1 MGTEKKQPAFPQ
13 EALPKEAF
21 SSHQTSSDQKTAAG
35 LSNNMPPAKT
45 VMKASAKGS
54 ADSVTQTPQ
63 TADKQPP
70 FSAQTKHAS
79 VLQKTPV
86 VFLLALLCCALWG
99 SAFPCIKFGYEW
111 LHIAQNDA
119 ASQLLFAGLRFMLAG
134 CLTIVLFPLLTARR
148 RILWPNRRAFSN
160 IVILA
165 MLQTFLQYLFFYIG
179 LSHTTASKASVLN
192 SLHVFVAVLAACLL
206 FHQERL
212 GRNKIVACVLGFA
225 GVVLVNISGGGGMQ
239 ISLLGEGFM
248 LFAAVSYAFSSVV
261 LKRFSQTQDPVM
273 LSGWQFLLGGV
284 LLCLVGVC
292 AGGRIDFVSHV
303 GVSNVPGSPLEA
315 FVFALA
321 RWRGVWMLLYLALVS
336 AVAYAVWGILL
347 RENPVSRITVFGFL
361 NPICGVVLSV
371 LLRGEGDMLHWRNLI
386 ALCLVCA
393 GIVLAN
399 INTDTTTKK
408 KTHPL

>member
-13 EALPKEAF
+13 EALPNEAF
-21 SSHQTSSDQKTAAG
+21 SSHQTSSDKKTMAG

-45 VMKASAKGS
+45 AMEASAKGS

-63 TADKQPP
+63 TAEKQPP

-225 GVVLVNISGGGGMQ
+225 GVVLVNISGGGGKQ

-261 LKRFSQTQDPVM
+261 LKRFAQTQDPVM
-273 LSGWQFLLGGV
+273 LSGWQFLLGGI

-321 RWRGVWMLLYLALVS
+321 QWRGVWMLLYLALVS

>member
-13 EALPKEAF
+13 EALPNEAF

-45 VMKASAKGS
+45 AMEESAKGS

-63 TADKQPP
+63 TAEKQPP

-148 RILWPNRRAFSN
+148 RILLPNRRAFSK

-212 GRNKIVACVLGFA
+212 GLNKIVACVLGFA

-261 LKRFSQTQDPVM
+261 LKRFAQTQDPVM

-399 INTDTTTKK
+399 INTDTRTKK

>member
-21 SSHQTSSDQKTAAG
+21 SSHQTSSDKKTAAG
-35 LSNNMPPAKT
+35 MSNYMPPAKT
-45 VMKASAKGS
+45 AMTESAKGS

-63 TADKQPP
+63 TAEKQPP
-70 FSAQTKHAS
+70 FSMQTKHAS

-134 CLTIVLFPLLTARR
+134 CLTIVLFPLLTTSR
-148 RILWPNRRAFSN
+148 RILLPNRRAFSN

-261 LKRFSQTQDPVM
+261 LKRFAQTQDPVM

-303 GVSNVPGSPLEA
+303 GVSNVGDSLLEA

>member
-21 SSHQTSSDQKTAAG
+21 SSHQTSSDKKTMAG

-45 VMKASAKGS
+45 AMEESAKGS

-148 RILWPNRRAFSN
+148 RILWPNRQAFSK

-261 LKRFSQTQDPVM
+261 LKRFAQTQDPVM

>member
-13 EALPKEAF
+13 EALPNEAF
-21 SSHQTSSDQKTAAG
+21 SSHQTSSDKKTMAG

>member
-1 MGTEKKQPAFPQ
+1 MGTEKKQPAFSQ
-13 EALPKEAF
+13 EALPNEAF
-21 SSHQTSSDQKTAAG
+21 SSHQTSSDKKTAAG

-45 VMKASAKGS
+45 AMEESAKGS

-148 RILWPNRRAFSN
+148 RILWPNRQAFSK

-212 GRNKIVACVLGFA
+212 GLNKIVACVLGFA

>member
-1 MGTEKKQPAFPQ
+1 MGTEKKQPAFSQ
-13 EALPKEAF
+13 EALPNEAF
-21 SSHQTSSDQKTAAG
+21 SSHQTSSDKKTMAG

-45 VMKASAKGS
+45 AMEESAKGS

-148 RILWPNRRAFSN
+148 RILWPNRQAFSN

>member
-13 EALPKEAF
+13 EALPNEAF
-21 SSHQTSSDQKTAAG
+21 SSHQTSSDKKTAAG

-45 VMKASAKGS
+45 AMEESAKGS

-63 TADKQPP
+63 TAEKQPP
-70 FSAQTKHAS
+70 FSMQTKHAS

-148 RILWPNRRAFSN
+148 RILWPNRQAFSK

-212 GRNKIVACVLGFA
+212 GFNKIVACVLGFA

-261 LKRFSQTQDPVM
+261 LKRFAQTQDPVM

>member
-1 MGTEKKQPAFPQ
+1 ME
-13 EALPKEAF
+13 E
-21 SSHQTSSDQKTAAG
+21 
-35 LSNNMPPAKT
+35 
-45 VMKASAKGS
+45 SAKGS

-70 FSAQTKHAS
+70 FSVQTKHAS

-148 RILWPNRRAFSN
+148 RILLPNRRAFSK

-192 SLHVFVAVLAACLL
+192 SLNVFVAVLAACLL

-212 GRNKIVACVLGFA
+212 GLNKIVACVLGFA

-261 LKRFSQTQDPVM
+261 LKRFAQTQDPVM

-303 GVSNVPGSPLEA
+303 GVSNVGGSPLEA

-399 INTDTTTKK
+399 INTDKTTKK

>member
-13 EALPKEAF
+13 EALPNEAF
-21 SSHQTSSDQKTAAG
+21 SLNQTSSDKKTAAG

-45 VMKASAKGS
+45 AMEESAKGS

-63 TADKQPP
+63 TAEKQPP
-70 FSAQTKHAS
+70 SSVQTKHAS

-148 RILWPNRRAFSN
+148 RILWPNRQTFSN

-261 LKRFSQTQDPVM
+261 LKRFAQTQDPVM

-399 INTDTTTKK
+399 INTDTRTKK

>member
-13 EALPKEAF
+13 EALPNEAF
-21 SSHQTSSDQKTAAG
+21 SSHQTSSDKKTMAG

-45 VMKASAKGS
+45 AMEASAKGS

-63 TADKQPP
+63 TAEKQPP
-70 FSAQTKHAS
+70 SSVQTKQAS

-148 RILWPNRRAFSN
+148 RILWPNRQAFSN

-261 LKRFSQTQDPVM
+261 LKRFAQTQDPVM

-321 RWRGVWMLLYLALVS
+321 QWRGVWMLLYLALVS

-399 INTDTTTKK
+399 INTDKTTKK

>member
-21 SSHQTSSDQKTAAG
+21 SSHQTSSDKKTMAG
-35 LSNNMPPAKT
+35 LSNNMPPVKT
-45 VMKASAKGS
+45 AMEESAKGS

-63 TADKQPP
+63 TAEKQPP
-70 FSAQTKHAS
+70 SSVQTKHAS

-212 GRNKIVACVLGFA
+212 GLNKIVACVLGFA

-399 INTDTTTKK
+399 INTDTRTKK

>member
-21 SSHQTSSDQKTAAG
+21 SSHQTSSDKKTAAG

-45 VMKASAKGS
+45 AMEESAKGS

-63 TADKQPP
+63 TAEKQPP

-148 RILWPNRRAFSN
+148 RILWPNRQAFSK

-212 GRNKIVACVLGFA
+212 GLNKIVACVLGFA

-261 LKRFSQTQDPVM
+261 LKRFAQTQDPVM

>member
-21 SSHQTSSDQKTAAG
+21 SSHQTSSDKKTMAG

-45 VMKASAKGS
+45 VMKESAKGS
-54 ADSVTQTPQ
+54 ADAVTQTPQ
-63 TADKQPP
+63 TAEKQPP
-70 FSAQTKHAS
+70 FSAQTKQAS

-148 RILWPNRRAFSN
+148 RILLPNRRAFSK

-192 SLHVFVAVLAACLL
+192 SLNVFVAVLAACLL

-212 GRNKIVACVLGFA
+212 GLNKIVACVLGFA

-261 LKRFSQTQDPVM
+261 LKRFAQTQDPVM

-321 RWRGVWMLLYLALVS
+321 QWRGVWMLLYLAMVS
-336 AVAYAVWGILL
+336 AVAYALWGILL

-408 KTHPL
+408 KTYPL

>member
-13 EALPKEAF
+13 EALPNEAF
-21 SSHQTSSDQKTAAG
+21 SSHQTSSDKKTAAG
-35 LSNNMPPAKT
+35 LSNNMPPVKT

-63 TADKQPP
+63 TAEKQPP

-111 LHIAQNDA
+111 LHITQNDA

-148 RILWPNRRAFSN
+148 RILWPNRQTFSN

-212 GRNKIVACVLGFA
+212 GRNKIIACMLGFA

-399 INTDTTTKK
+399 INTDTRTKK

>member
-13 EALPKEAF
+13 EALPNEAF
-21 SSHQTSSDQKTAAG
+21 SSHQTSSDKKTMAG

-261 LKRFSQTQDPVM
+261 LKRFAQTQDPVM

-321 RWRGVWMLLYLALVS
+321 QWRGVWMLLYLALVS

>member
-13 EALPKEAF
+13 EALPNEAF
-21 SSHQTSSDQKTAAG
+21 SSHQTSSDKKTAAG

-63 TADKQPP
+63 TAEKQPP

-148 RILWPNRRAFSN
+148 RILLPNRRAFSK

-261 LKRFSQTQDPVM
+261 LKRFAQTQDPVM

-399 INTDTTTKK
+399 INTDTRTKK

>member
-21 SSHQTSSDQKTAAG
+21 SSHQTSSDKKTMAG

-45 VMKASAKGS
+45 AMEASAKGS

>member
-21 SSHQTSSDQKTAAG
+21 SSHQTSSDKKTMAG

-45 VMKASAKGS
+45 AMEESAKGS

-70 FSAQTKHAS
+70 SSVQTKHAS

-148 RILWPNRRAFSN
+148 RILWPNRQAFSK

-261 LKRFSQTQDPVM
+261 LKRFAQTQDPVM

-386 ALCLVCA
+386 ALCLVCD

-399 INTDTTTKK
+399 INTDKITKK

>member
-13 EALPKEAF
+13 EALPNEAF
-21 SSHQTSSDQKTAAG
+21 SLNQTSSDKKTAAG
-35 LSNNMPPAKT
+35 LSNNMPPVKT
-45 VMKASAKGS
+45 AMEESAKGS

-63 TADKQPP
+63 TAEKQPP

-148 RILWPNRRAFSN
+148 RILLPNRQAFSK

-212 GRNKIVACVLGFA
+212 GLNKIVACVLGFA

-303 GVSNVPGSPLEA
+303 GVSNAGDSPLEA

-399 INTDTTTKK
+399 INTDTRTKK

>member
-21 SSHQTSSDQKTAAG
+21 SSHQTSSDKKTMAG

-45 VMKASAKGS
+45 AMEASAKGS

-303 GVSNVPGSPLEA
+303 GVSNVPGSHLEA

-321 RWRGVWMLLYLALVS
+321 QWRGVWMLLYLALVS

-393 GIVLAN
+393 GIVLVN
-399 INTDTTTKK
+399 INTDKTTKK

>member
-13 EALPKEAF
+13 EALPNEAF
-21 SSHQTSSDQKTAAG
+21 SSHQTSSDKKTAAG

-45 VMKASAKGS
+45 AMEASAKGS

-63 TADKQPP
+63 TADKRPP

-148 RILWPNRRAFSN
+148 RILWPNRQAFSK

-261 LKRFSQTQDPVM
+261 LKRFAQTQDPVM

-371 LLRGEGDMLHWRNLI
+371 LLRGEGSL
-386 ALCLVCA
+386 
-393 GIVLAN
+393 
-399 INTDTTTKK
+399 
-408 KTHPL
+408 

>member
-13 EALPKEAF
+13 ETLPNEAGL
-21 SSHQTSSDQKTAAG
+21 SLQTSSDKKTTTG
-35 LSNNMPPAKT
+35 LSNHMPPAKT
-45 VMKASAKGS
+45 TMEASVKRS
-54 ADSVTQTPQ
+54 ADAVTQTPQ
-63 TADKQPP
+63 TTEHPP
-70 FSAQTKHAS
+70 FSVQTKHAS

-134 CLTIVLFPLLTARR
+134 CLTIVLFPLLTIPR
-148 RILWPNRRAFSN
+148 RILLPNRRAFSN

-225 GVVLVNISGGGGMQ
+225 GVVLVNINGGGGMQ

-261 LKRFSQTQDPVM
+261 LKRFAQTQDPVM

-284 LLCLVGVC
+284 LLCLAGVC

-303 GVSNVPGSPLEA
+303 GVSNVGGSPLEA
-315 FVFALA
+315 FVFSLA

-399 INTDTTTKK
+399 INTDKKTKK
-408 KTHPL
+408 KTHSR

>member
-1 MGTEKKQPAFPQ
+1 MGTEKKQPAFSQ
-13 EALPKEAF
+13 EALPNEAF
-21 SSHQTSSDQKTAAG
+21 SSHQTSSDKKTMAG

-45 VMKASAKGS
+45 AMEESAKGS

-86 VFLLALLCCALWG
+86 VFLLALLCCVLWG

-148 RILWPNRRAFSN
+148 RILWPNRQAFSN

>member
-1 MGTEKKQPAFPQ
+1 MGTEKKQPAFSQ
-13 EALPKEAF
+13 EALPNEAF
-21 SSHQTSSDQKTAAG
+21 SSHQTSSDKKTAAG

-45 VMKASAKGS
+45 AMEESAKGS

-86 VFLLALLCCALWG
+86 VFLLALLCCALWV

-148 RILWPNRRAFSN
+148 RILWPNRQAFSK

-212 GRNKIVACVLGFA
+212 GLNKIVACVLGFA

>member
-13 EALPKEAF
+13 EALPNEAF
-21 SSHQTSSDQKTAAG
+21 SSHQTSSDKKTAAG
-35 LSNNMPPAKT
+35 LSNNMPPVKT
-45 VMKASAKGS
+45 AMEESAKGS

-63 TADKQPP
+63 TVEKQPP

-261 LKRFSQTQDPVM
+261 LKRFAQTQDPVM

-361 NPICGVVLSV
+361 NPICGVVLSL

-399 INTDTTTKK
+399 INTDTRTKK

>member
-13 EALPKEAF
+13 EALPNEAF
-21 SSHQTSSDQKTAAG
+21 SSHQTSSDKKTAAG

-45 VMKASAKGS
+45 VMEASAKGS

-148 RILWPNRRAFSN
+148 RILWPNRQTFSN

-212 GRNKIVACVLGFA
+212 GLNKIVACVLGFA

-261 LKRFSQTQDPVM
+261 LKRFAQTQDPVM

-399 INTDTTTKK
+399 INTDTRTKK

>member
-21 SSHQTSSDQKTAAG
+21 SLNQTSSDKKTAAG

-45 VMKASAKGS
+45 VMKESAKGS

-212 GRNKIVACVLGFA
+212 GRNKIVACMLGFA

-261 LKRFSQTQDPVM
+261 LKRFAQTQDPVM

-284 LLCLVGVC
+284 LLCRVGVC

>member
-13 EALPKEAF
+13 EALPNEAF
-21 SSHQTSSDQKTAAG
+21 SLNQTSSDKKTMAG
-35 LSNNMPPAKT
+35 LSNNMPPTKT
-45 VMKASAKGS
+45 AMEESAKGS

-148 RILWPNRRAFSN
+148 RILWPNRQAFSK

-261 LKRFSQTQDPVM
+261 LKRFAQTQDPVM

-292 AGGRIDFVSHV
+292 AGGLIDFVSHV

-399 INTDTTTKK
+399 INTDKTTKK

>member
-21 SSHQTSSDQKTAAG
+21 SSHQTSSDKKTAAG

-45 VMKASAKGS
+45 AMEASAKGS

-70 FSAQTKHAS
+70 SSVQTKHAS

-148 RILWPNRRAFSN
+148 RILWPNRQAFSK

-212 GRNKIVACVLGFA
+212 GFNKIVACVLGFA

-261 LKRFSQTQDPVM
+261 LKRFAQTQDPVM

>member
-21 SSHQTSSDQKTAAG
+21 SSHQTSSDKKTMAG

-45 VMKASAKGS
+45 AMEESAKGS

-63 TADKQPP
+63 TAEKQPP
-70 FSAQTKHAS
+70 FSAQTKQTS

-148 RILWPNRRAFSN
+148 RILWPNRQAFSK

-261 LKRFSQTQDPVM
+261 LKRFAQTQDPVM

-292 AGGRIDFVSHV
+292 AGGRIDFASHV
-303 GVSNVPGSPLEA
+303 GVSNVGDSPLEA

-399 INTDTTTKK
+399 INTDTRTKK

>member
-13 EALPKEAF
+13 EALPNEAF
-21 SSHQTSSDQKTAAG
+21 SSHQTSSDKKTMAG

-45 VMKASAKGS
+45 AMEESAKGS

-148 RILWPNRRAFSN
+148 RILLPNRRAFSK

-212 GRNKIVACVLGFA
+212 GLNKIVACVLGFA

-261 LKRFSQTQDPVM
+261 LKRFAQTQDPVM

-408 KTHPL
+408 KTYPL

>member
-13 EALPKEAF
+13 EALPNEAF
-21 SSHQTSSDQKTAAG
+21 SSHQTSSDKKTMAG

-261 LKRFSQTQDPVM
+261 LKRFAQTQDPVM

>member
-13 EALPKEAF
+13 EALPNEAF

-35 LSNNMPPAKT
+35 LSNHMPPAKT
-45 VMKASAKGS
+45 TMEASVKRS
-54 ADSVTQTPQ
+54 ADAVTQTPQ
-63 TADKQPP
+63 TTEHPP
-70 FSAQTKHAS
+70 SFPVQTKDTS

-148 RILWPNRRAFSN
+148 RILWPNRHAFSN

-212 GRNKIVACVLGFA
+212 GLNKIVACVLGFA
-225 GVVLVNISGGGGMQ
+225 GVVLVNINGGGGMQ

-261 LKRFSQTQDPVM
+261 LKRFAQTQDPVM

-303 GVSNVPGSPLEA
+303 VVPSVKGSPLDA
-315 FVFALA
+315 LVFALA

-399 INTDTTTKK
+399 INTDKTTMK
-408 KTHPL
+408 KTHSR

>member
-13 EALPKEAF
+13 EALPNEAF

-45 VMKASAKGS
+45 AMTESAKGS

-70 FSAQTKHAS
+70 SSVQTKHAS

-134 CLTIVLFPLLTARR
+134 CLTIVLFPLLTTPR
-148 RILWPNRRAFSN
+148 RILLPNRRAFSN

-212 GRNKIVACVLGFA
+212 GRNKIVACMLGFA

-261 LKRFSQTQDPVM
+261 LKRFAQTQDPVM

-399 INTDTTTKK
+399 INTDTRTKK